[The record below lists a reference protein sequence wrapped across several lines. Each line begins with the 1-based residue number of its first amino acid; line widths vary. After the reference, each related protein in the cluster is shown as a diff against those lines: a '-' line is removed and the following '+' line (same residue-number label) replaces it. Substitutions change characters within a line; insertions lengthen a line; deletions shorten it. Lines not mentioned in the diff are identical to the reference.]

1 MFGCEIKFANPH
13 VFIPHS
19 TELKGWVEAVLES
32 RQVFLYGGVRNAAPM
47 YPSSQNSIVVGGA
60 KSLKVA
66 MSPFVFPIAYIY
78 P

>member
-13 VFIPHS
+13 VFILHP
-19 TELKGWVEAVLES
+19 TELKGWVEVVLEA
-32 RQVFLYGGVRNAAPM
+32 RQVFLNGGVR
-47 YPSSQNSIVVGGA
+47 YPALKYLSSQNSIVVGGA

-66 MSPFVFPIAYIY
+66 MSPFVFPIAYMY